1 MTGSEVADGVTQS
14 ELAFLA
20 LGLLLGIAT
29 GAAIVMV
36 LRSRPPTHE
45 IRVTVTRDAIP
56 RRATTLA
63 ADVFRG
69 PHAGPAPGG
78 PGDRRSVDRDDGSDR
93 TTVRPDGRPVVAS
106 PSLPWQS
113 QPAAS
118 LVPVLGPEAAPAPA
132 GGHAGAIRIHPTP
145 DPILARLGLAPA
157 ATATAVAASAD
168 PAAHPVAPPEAAET
182 SPTSEDGGPILPG
195 LLAGDHQ
202 AMQRLID
209 AIGGPDDESR
219 RAWDTLLTRFV
230 GAVRQRAIDI
240 GLIDLPMGNPFWD
253 TFTIDQ
259 CRQIVVALASTGR
272 RFDGRSEWLD
282 GNVPTYRDLSRA
294 LAESGI
300 DPRRV
305 RAWPNSLEIADLFR
319 GAGVAALEAVGRWAP
334 DVDEASLRAFLG
346 ERDRGLD
353 ELWPVWDA
361 VRVRLDED
369 LAGA

>member
-29 GAAIVMV
+29 GAAMVMV

-56 RRATTLA
+56 RRATTLS
-63 ADVFRG
+63 ADAVRG
-69 PHAGPAPGG
+69 PRFGPAPDG
-78 PGDRRSVDRDDGSDR
+78 PGDRRSVDRDDDPDR

-106 PSLPWQS
+106 PILPWEF

-118 LVPVLGPEAAPAPA
+118 RAAAFRSDD
-132 GGHAGAIRIHPTP
+132 AIGIHPEP
-145 DPILARLGLAPA
+145 DPILARLGIAPA
-157 ATATAVAASAD
+157 ATATAVATSADRAD
-168 PAAHPVAPPEAAET
+168 PAEAPLTREET
-182 SPTSEDGGPILPG
+182 APILPG
-195 LLAGDHQ
+195 LLAGDHR
-202 AMQRLID
+202 AMQRLIE

-230 GAVRQRAIDI
+230 AAVRQRAIDV
-240 GLIDLPMGNPFWD
+240 GLVDLPMGNPFWD

-294 LAESGI
+294 LAECGI

-319 GAGVAALEAVGRWAP
+319 GAGVAALEAVGRFAP
-334 DVDEASLRAFLG
+334 EVDEASLRAFLG

-361 VRVRLDED
+361 VRVRLDDD
-369 LAGA
+369 LAQA

>member
-1 MTGSEVADGVTQS
+1 MTQS

-20 LGLLLGIAT
+20 LGLLLGLAT
-29 GAAIVMV
+29 GAALVMV

-56 RRATTLA
+56 RRATTLSGDA
-63 ADVFRG
+63 IRG
-69 PHAGPAPGG
+69 PLFGPAPGG
-78 PGDRRSVDRDDGSDR
+78 PGDRRSVDRDDDFDR

-106 PSLPWQS
+106 PVLPWPSLPATGVAMARREEPS
-113 QPAAS
+113 PAS
-118 LVPVLGPEAAPAPA
+118 NRHP
-132 GGHAGAIRIHPTP
+132 GAIGIHPEP

-157 ATATAVAASAD
+157 ATATAVAAAPEPSGAFD
-168 PAAHPVAPPEAAET
+168 PAVAPATGDET
-182 SPTSEDGGPILPG
+182 APILPG
-195 LLAGDHQ
+195 LLAGDHR

-209 AIGGPDDESR
+209 AIGGPDEESR
-219 RAWDTLLTRFV
+219 RAWDTLLTRLV
-230 GAVRQRAIDI
+230 GGIRQRAIDL
-240 GLIDLPMGNPFWD
+240 GVVDLPMGNPFWD

-294 LAESGI
+294 LAECGI

-319 GAGVAALEAVGRWAP
+319 GAGVGALEAVGRWAP
-334 DVDEASLRAFLG
+334 EMDEASLRLFLG

-361 VRVRLDED
+361 VRAAVADD
-369 LAGA
+369 LA